1 VTHAVSTQHP
11 ISVVVPSYDG
21 RVGLDRC
28 LRSLDA
34 QSFRQFEVIVV
45 DDGSR
50 DGSVADVLA
59 RHPNA
64 ARVANGR
71 NRGFAASVNA
81 GVGASSAPVVLVV
94 NDDVEL
100 DAHCVAALVE
110 ALDRHPG
117 AAAVCPR
124 LLRTGKGDLL
134 DGAGDGMTR
143 SLRAF
148 RRGQGER
155 AAGRYLDEEE
165 VFSVSGTVALWRREA
180 FERLGGFDESFFAYY
195 EDVDLGFRARL
206 QGAEFWYVPTA
217 VAWHAGGATAAAR
230 RRELDFYW
238 AVRNR
243 LATAARCA
251 PAGWLLRSAHLI
263 VVAELASLGRA
274 AAARELPR
282 VVRAY
287 GDVVRAS
294 PRLRRERRVILN
306 GATRGWGELRPLSD
320 RAFPPRRRGRP

>member
-1 VTHAVSTQHP
+1 VSDRGSTSPAVS
-11 ISVVVPSYDG
+11 VVIPSHDA

-34 QSFRQFEVIVV
+34 QSVRLEAIVV

-50 DGSVADVLA
+50 GGSVAKLLS
-59 RHPNA
+59 RHSGI
-64 ARVANGR
+64 RCVALER
-71 NRGFAASVNA
+71 NSGFAASVNA
-81 GVGASSAPVVLVV
+81 GVRASSAPLVLVL

-100 DAHCVAALVE
+100 DPQCIAALAN
-110 ALDRHPG
+110 ALDRHPR

-124 LLRTGKGDLL
+124 LLRLGDGEVL

-148 RRGQGER
+148 RRGQGEP
-155 AAGRYLDEEE
+155 AAGAYLDEEE

-180 FERLGGFDESFFAYY
+180 FDRLGGFDESFFAYY

-206 QGAEFWYVPTA
+206 HGAEFWYAPA
-217 VAWHAGGATAAAR
+217 AIAWHAGGATAAAR

-251 PAGWLLRSAHLI
+251 PAGWLLRSAHVI
-263 VVAELASLGRA
+263 VLGELASLARA
-274 AAARELPR
+274 VAARELPR
-282 VVRAY
+282 VARAY
-287 GDVVRAS
+287 WDVVRAA
-294 PRLRRERRVILN
+294 PRLRRERQAILA
-306 GATRGWGELRPLSD
+306 GATCGWSELRVLSD
-320 RAFPPRRRGRP
+320 RAFPPRRRRRP